1 MRESWL
7 YMAFKCSDIQLHSL
21 RNQMITYVRSTLQW
35 NHLNHE
41 IWFCLSIQ
49 HLCLCVCAWV
59 LLWLNWCF
67 FPLRPTDDVQKI
79 CTSHFKILAKHI
91 IGVDRINALHI
102 KDNLIQVQSMVNT
115 DCKSPLNV
123 LYRHLV
129 DIFSSFSTV

>member
-1 MRESWL
+1 M
-7 YMAFKCSDIQLHSL
+7 KSDFVSPS
-21 RNQMITYVRSTLQW
+21 NT
-35 NHLNHE
+35 
-41 IWFCLSIQ
+41 
-49 HLCLCVCAWV
+49 CVCVCLREFCCDWIDA
-59 LLWLNWCF
+59 F